1 MSETHPNRQPKIKTR
16 LGLTRARIFEAWPF
30 LVWAGVALIG
40 LWGYTRGTVFSRMN
54 GAVDV
59 YQENITPL
67 EDGRLA
73 KILVKRGDYVEPNT
87 LLAEMDS
94 SGYKTRLSGI
104 LLGVAANRKDEILR
118 LQRQVISLEKEQRD
132 YLTTQAADI
141 GKLAALKD
149 IRDRYAKQYGSNRNA
164 AATAL
169 LGANLPATVQEK
181 LDSINADIGEITG
194 RQPATEIGLEQ
205 VKKTLDNLTAE
216 IGNMH
221 KAAELAT
228 GLATKGDYSA
238 IPAEVLAGLNDNERR
253 DVTELKNFIDLCEL
267 RTTKGGT
274 VDKLEKE
281 AGEYAKAGES
291 VLRVVADPEQ
301 IVGFLPQE
309 HSNDLKVGDAVWIT
323 PAQDR
328 HQIFETKVQAISPRI
343 NSLADATSPLP
354 NRRLY
359 GRDVVVE
366 YPRAALPAQKGGVF
380 RLVPGQTIIIH
391 TDKPGELPWMNRI
404 FHNDDINA
412 Q

>member
-30 LVWAGVALIG
+30 LVWAGVALLG

-73 KILVKRGDYVEPNT
+73 KILVKRGDYVEPNA

-94 SGYKTRLSGI
+94 TGYKTRLSGI

-149 IRDRYAKQYGSNRNA
+149 IRDRYAAQYGSNLNA
-164 AATAL
+164 AAKAVL
-169 LGANLPATVQEK
+169 RANLPATVQEK

-194 RQPATEIGLEQ
+194 RQPATETGLEQ

-253 DVTELKNFIDLCEL
+253 DVTELKTFIDLCEL

-328 HQIFETKVQAISPRI
+328 HQVFETKVQAISPRI

-366 YPRAALPAQKGGVF
+366 YPRAALPAQKGGMF

>member
-1 MSETHPNRQPKIKTR
+1 MSEFHPNRQPKIKTR

-40 LWGYTRGTVFSRMN
+40 LWGYTRGTVFNRMN

-94 SGYKTRLSGI
+94 SGYKTQLSGI

-132 YLTTQAADI
+132 YLTTQAADA
-141 GKLAALKD
+141 GKLTALEAT
-149 IRDRYAKQYGSNRNA
+149 RARYAKQYGEA
-164 AATAL
+164 AVKAVM
-169 LGANLPATVQEK
+169 GSSSLPTTVQEK
-181 LDSINADIGEITG
+181 MDTINADIGEITG
-194 RQPATEIGLEQ
+194 RQPATETGLEQ
-205 VKKTLDNLTAE
+205 VKKTLDNLTLE
-216 IGNMH
+216 IANMH
-221 KAAELAT
+221 KAADLAT
-228 GLATKGDYSA
+228 GLAAKGDYSA

-253 DVTELKNFIDLCEL
+253 DVTELKTFIDLCQL

-309 HSNDLKVGDAVWIT
+309 HINDLKAGDAVWVT

-366 YPRAALPAQKGGVF
+366 YPRAALPAQKGGLF

-391 TDKPGELPWMNRI
+391 TNKPGEIPWMNRI